1 MATYIKAANQTT
13 QGHRSMPPLPTNRYA
28 GLRKSAAFSVVLLL
42 LGAPGE
48 ARADVFDSV
57 RGSWSGGGV
66 ISLSSG
72 KQERIR
78 CRANYNG
85 SLRMHLRCAS
95 DSYKFEL
102 AADLTASASGALSG
116 TWTEVTRD
124 LSGSIS
130 GTATPSKIE
139 ATAISIGFSA
149 FLTVATAGRGQS
161 VTLQSPG
168 STISSVAISLRK

>member
-1 MATYIKAANQTT
+1 M
-13 QGHRSMPPLPTNRYA
+13 S
-28 GLRKSAAFSVVLLL
+28 
-42 LGAPGE
+42 GE

-78 CRANYNG
+78 CRANYSG
-85 SLRMHLRCAS
+85 SLRIHLRCAS
-95 DSYKFEL
+95 DSYRFEL
-102 AADLTASASGALSG
+102 AVDVTASSNGALSG
-116 TWTEVTRD
+116 TWSEITRD
-124 LSGSIS
+124 LSGSIT
-130 GTATPSKIE
+130 GTATPNKID

-149 FLTVATAGRGQS
+149 FLTIATSNKGQS

-168 STISSVAISLRK
+168 SEISGVAISLRK